1 MWWAEVIGLLI
12 RPSSMDES
20 SNKNLI
26 SILSKSDFDNDFDAI
41 AEERLCIPHL
51 IFSPHQRN
59 TTALL
64 IFVGKRPTGPR
75 KGKQHRRKCPL
86 KDSNLEPTD

>member
-1 MWWAEVIGLLI
+1 
-12 RPSSMDES
+12 MDEG

-26 SILSKSDFDNDFDAI
+26 SILSKSDLDNDFDAI
-41 AEERLCIPHL
+41 GEERRCISHV

-59 TTALL
+59 TNALL
-64 IFVGKRPTGPR
+64 IFVAQRPTGLG
-75 KGKQHRRKCPL
+75 KGKQYQRKCPL